1 GTTHTASSPFLT
13 EQLLHL
19 GDVTLIT
26 HGKVFH
32 HHLCILLISFANG
45 SLICLKLNNV
55 DC

>member
-1 GTTHTASSPFLT
+1 HTAISPFVI

-19 GDVTLIT
+19 SDITLVTC
-26 HGKVFH
+26 GKVFH
-32 HHLCILLISFANG
+32 HHLCILLIRFANG

>member
-1 GTTHTASSPFLT
+1 HAVSSPFLI

-26 HGKVFH
+26 YGKVFH

>member
-1 GTTHTASSPFLT
+1 HVASSPFLIQ
-13 EQLLHL
+13 QLLHL
-19 GDVTLIT
+19 RDVTLIT

-32 HHLCILLISFANG
+32 HHFCILLISFANG